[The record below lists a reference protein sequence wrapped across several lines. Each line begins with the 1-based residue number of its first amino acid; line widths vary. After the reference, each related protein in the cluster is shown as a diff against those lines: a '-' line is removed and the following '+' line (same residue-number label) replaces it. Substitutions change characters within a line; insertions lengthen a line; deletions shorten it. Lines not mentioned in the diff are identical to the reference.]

1 MFLFDGH
8 HQLTVVFYKI
18 CIAETPTHNVFLQPF
33 TTDIVPREDIIVVR
47 NGNAIQI
54 SKIHIYAHTIMPKQ
68 LFKTDIIK
76 TDLIKC
82 A

>member
-33 TTDIVPREDIIVVR
+33 TTDIVPREDRGEEWQCNTNLQNPHLCTYNYAKTII
-47 NGNAIQI
+47 
-54 SKIHIYAHTIMPKQ
+54 
-68 LFKTDIIK
+68 
-76 TDLIKC
+76 
-82 A
+82 